1 MKKHLALLL
10 FLLAPAVLLAQ
21 EEDYDYEKYEKAYD
35 EFMERY
41 KSSEEEAYYHVD
53 EDKEWVVAPIVPTDA
68 EDVKSYKNKF
78 FEFTEIEN
86 FTPYDEN
93 QQWTPFQD
101 SLIKAGH
108 FLWYEPR
115 QFIGGVDRSD
125 ILKYEKKDNV
135 VAFAYWQNEFRQG
148 RGIWI
153 AYSMDGGK
161 SWAHYHSGLIQEKPL
176 FVKWY
181 SKYPLIKSNGDLQIE
196 ACLMRKASGPGL
208 HGFVEHELVQ
218 DGLLVTFELETL
230 AKDSDG
236 DGLTDIMETRL
247 RTDLN
252 NLDTD
257 GDGITDDLD
266 MNPRYNLPRTE
277 KTLIYEAV
285 INDDL
290 RAHRFWDEDCE
301 IIPFSE
307 MPIPHY
313 VTDTTNTIL
322 VVTDDPDFLA
332 CQPTQERIIFMR
344 TEEFEN
350 TKDTFFEEKENV
362 SFSPLFKV
370 DNMEDAYVFGVGGA
384 FWSNDYVVEK
394 QKDGW
399 CIKVT
404 MSIIE

>member
-1 MKKHLALLL
+1 M
-10 FLLAPAVLLAQ
+10 
-21 EEDYDYEKYEKAYD
+21 
-35 EFMERY
+35 
-41 KSSEEEAYYHVD
+41 
-53 EDKEWVVAPIVPTDA
+53 
-68 EDVKSYKNKF
+68 
-78 FEFTEIEN
+78 
-86 FTPYDEN
+86 
-93 QQWTPFQD
+93 
-101 SLIKAGH
+101 
-108 FLWYEPR
+108 
-115 QFIGGVDRSD
+115 
-125 ILKYEKKDNV
+125 
-135 VAFAYWQNEFRQG
+135 
-148 RGIWI
+148 
-153 AYSMDGGK
+153 
-161 SWAHYHSGLIQEKPL
+161 
-176 FVKWY
+176 
-181 SKYPLIKSNGDLQIE
+181 QIE

-208 HGFVEHELVQ
+208 HGFVEYELVQ